1 MSETIIRDGSE
12 WPVRPALEY
21 LERRYNIPAAHIRS
35 VTITGT
41 AGEPATIT
49 VTLTV
54 ETEPTADHDIPPGVV
69 PHPFLPDPADRTL
82 CCALV
87 DYWIE
92 PGARSD
98 SPRAG
103 VRRVPCG
110 GVRPQQHKHMF
121 VADEHH
127 PLYARCEAPAD
138 PPCTAYLRHDYSQ
151 RGDQS

>member
-1 MSETIIRDGSE
+1 MSETIIRNGSE

-21 LERRYNIPAAHIRS
+21 LEQRYNIPPTHIRS

-54 ETEPTADHDIPPGVV
+54 ETEPAE
-69 PHPFLPDPADRTL
+69 PA
-82 CCALV
+82 
-87 DYWIE
+87 E
-92 PGARSD
+92 P
-98 SPRAG
+98 
-103 VRRVPCG
+103 
-110 GVRPQQHKHMF
+110 HKHMF

-127 PLYARCEAPAD
+127 PLYARCMAPSD
-138 PPCTAYLRHDYSQ
+138 PPCTAYLRRDYSQ